1 MRTEYTVG
9 CADFANAPGICD
21 TFSREGRRAVKTFA
35 FVVLLAFAANAQ
47 PRHKLV
53 VNSDTEEGKLLQ
65 QIGQQTDDP
74 KKQALLE
81 EFIAKYPKHDGVT
94 WVYGQLQPLYIKQN
108 QFDKALDAGDKALAI
123 DPDDLDV
130 SYNNLKAAEGKKDP
144 DPIKKW
150 ALQTSQIARKTISA
164 AKPGNEDDKNRAD
177 YARQVDTYCEY
188 SLYATAL
195 QSTDVNKTLELVEA
209 LEQLNP
215 RSQYLPKVYG
225 NYLSA
230 LRQSGQVDKAG
241 STAEKLADNGLA
253 NEDVLLIAAD
263 YNLQKKNQPDKVI
276 LYSTKL
282 LDLLNSNAL
291 KSKAKPEGVSDADW
305 EKKQQTLSGL
315 AYWMAGITYSG
326 QGKYAEADKS
336 LRDALPNLKDEQV
349 RAIALFHLGLADY
362 QLGKAGK
369 NRAQIQDALKYSEQ
383 SAAIASPLQAQAQ
396 KNVRAIRGELG
407 GK

>member
-65 QIGQQTDDP
+65 QIGQQTDNP

-130 SYNNLKAAEGKKDP
+130 SYNNLKAAEGKKDH

-195 QSTDVNKTLELVEA
+195 QSTAVNKTLELVEA
-209 LEQLNP
+209 LEKLNP
-215 RSQYLPKVYG
+215 RSQY
-225 NYLSA
+225 
-230 LRQSGQVDKAG
+230 
-241 STAEKLADNGLA
+241 
-253 NEDVLLIAAD
+253 
-263 YNLQKKNQPDKVI
+263 
-276 LYSTKL
+276 
-282 LDLLNSNAL
+282 
-291 KSKAKPEGVSDADW
+291 
-305 EKKQQTLSGL
+305 
-315 AYWMAGITYSG
+315 
-326 QGKYAEADKS
+326 
-336 LRDALPNLKDEQV
+336 
-349 RAIALFHLGLADY
+349 
-362 QLGKAGK
+362 
-369 NRAQIQDALKYSEQ
+369 
-383 SAAIASPLQAQAQ
+383 
-396 KNVRAIRGELG
+396 
-407 GK
+407 